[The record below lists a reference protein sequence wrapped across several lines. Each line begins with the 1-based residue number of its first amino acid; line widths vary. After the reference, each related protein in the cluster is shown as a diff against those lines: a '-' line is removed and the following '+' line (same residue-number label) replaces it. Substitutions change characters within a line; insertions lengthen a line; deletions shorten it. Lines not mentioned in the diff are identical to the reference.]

1 MDYISQIECCL
12 REEMKARM
20 SQSQSNPV
28 FGNADGTCFSCGRSP
43 TNSAFPPMPVRSP
56 KNSAGGGFKATPKKR
71 LKMSAS
77 MKALRAMEPRGPSA
91 MEKAVSLPHLPGSGD
106 VAPST
111 IVEEVHA
118 PLATQPPT
126 DPMKLPP
133 VDSTSRPE
141 DAQVEV

>member
-1 MDYISQIECCL
+1 MLPERRNESTHEPEPIKSSVWKRRRYVLFL
-12 REEMKARM
+12 RTIAE
-20 SQSQSNPV
+20 
-28 FGNADGTCFSCGRSP
+28 
-43 TNSAFPPMPVRSP
+43 NSAFPPMPVRSP